1 MRAWFGLGDGIFM
14 SIKCGCALSLW
25 LCLRTP
31 LWSYSLLIHLCMIQ
45 TCVLACLLRAN
56 VMLIAQVDCSCR
68 DMCTLRLLHVGRLWL
83 GVHRRRRGAKWA
95 SEAFTG
101 WLQYHVLT
109 IHVHR
114 PSACTR
120 TDRMPA
126 QSEHMQYCHN
136 GGMVPVDIS
145 LLTSCTGTVH
155 ARSARTIFCRG
166 QLMVHSAHVFT
177 QASVQSK
184 HTLQCLCRTRGD
196 APWNRM
202 RLCMLPLALVILCK
216 NKVEVWSWPVEL
228 SLRGIVRHTGLMSTV
243 FAHTLCCWLWTSV
256 LRVVWYAFH
265 M

>member
-1 MRAWFGLGDGIFM
+1 M
-14 SIKCGCALSLW
+14 
-25 LCLRTP
+25 
-31 LWSYSLLIHLCMIQ
+31 
-45 TCVLACLLRAN
+45 
-56 VMLIAQVDCSCR
+56 
-68 DMCTLRLLHVGRLWL
+68 
-83 GVHRRRRGAKWA
+83 
-95 SEAFTG
+95 
-101 WLQYHVLT
+101 LT

-136 GGMVPVDIS
+136 GGMVPVEIS

-177 QASVQSK
+177 QVSVQSK
-184 HTLQCLCRTRGD
+184 HTLQCTCITRGD

-216 NKVEVWSWPVEL
+216 NKVEVWSL
-228 SLRGIVRHTGLMSTV
+228 ARRTV
-243 FAHTLCCWLWTSV
+243 FARHREAHRTDVHGVCAYFMLLIVNHCVARRWI
-256 LRVVWYAFH
+256 RV
-265 M
+265 